1 MAALTEEQ
9 YTRGVVIDGLS
20 SQYLSPELAANLLL
34 ASMGLQKTCKFI
46 VLSATAQILKSAM
59 GVQPFV
65 LAFINAIHVLFMRMQ
80 LQLYVHIC
88 KRIWRKPACP
98 SFLSVFFKVSSAT
111 DHVLPSFVS
120 KVTCKMNAGVLQC
133 MLRLFHHRRHLHLP
147 RARRQ
152 SPCLQLPLS
161 T

>member
-65 LAFINAIHVLFMRMQ
+65 LAFRNAIHVLFMRMQ

-88 KRIWRKPACP
+88 KRI
-98 SFLSVFFKVSSAT
+98 
-111 DHVLPSFVS
+111 
-120 KVTCKMNAGVLQC
+120 
-133 MLRLFHHRRHLHLP
+133 
-147 RARRQ
+147 
-152 SPCLQLPLS
+152 
-161 T
+161 